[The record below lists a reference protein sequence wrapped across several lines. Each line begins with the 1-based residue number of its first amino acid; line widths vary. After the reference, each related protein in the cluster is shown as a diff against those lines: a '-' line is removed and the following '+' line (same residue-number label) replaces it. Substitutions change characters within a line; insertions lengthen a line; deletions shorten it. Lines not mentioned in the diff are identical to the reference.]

1 MIFANDDSCVN
12 RLALPLC
19 SANVELN
26 SAGETT
32 VSLGE
37 SVRDDDVYI
46 INTGCGN
53 VNQHLMET
61 MIMVSN
67 NPVLNRT
74 LSINYITIDSCMQ
87 SM

>member
-1 MIFANDDSCVN
+1 MNFANDISCVH
-12 RLALPLC
+12 RLAIPLC

-67 NPVLNRT
+67 NLILNRT
-74 LSINYITIDSCMQ
+74 LSIKYITIDSCMQ

>member
-1 MIFANDDSCVN
+1 MNFANDISCVH
-12 RLALPLC
+12 RLAIPLC

-61 MIMVSN
+61 MIMVSHSLA
-67 NPVLNRT
+67 LNRT
-74 LSINYITIDSCMQ
+74 LSINY
-87 SM
+87 